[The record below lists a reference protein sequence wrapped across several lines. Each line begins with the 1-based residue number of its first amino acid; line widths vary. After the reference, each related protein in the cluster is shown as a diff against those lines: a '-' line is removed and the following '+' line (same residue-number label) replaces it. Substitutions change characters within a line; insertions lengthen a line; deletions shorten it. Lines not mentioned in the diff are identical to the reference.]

1 MIIISPAKNLDF
13 SHNKTFEK
21 QSSEPSFLN
30 KTNFLAKKL
39 KSLSASELKSIMK
52 ISDKLSTLNKERYK
66 SFSFSNGYN
75 YKQAV
80 FAFNG
85 DTYKG
90 LNINSFSSSDI
101 IKAQKR
107 LRILSGLYGIL
118 KPLDII
124 QPYRL
129 EMGSNISSLIGSNLY
144 DFWSKEVTKN
154 INDEMK
160 KSKTKFLINLA
171 SVEYF
176 NVININ
182 NLDFKVVNP
191 IFLQKKD
198 NKFVNIGIISKRSK
212 GMLASYLLKNNY
224 SSIEEIKSFNLDGY
238 AYESCDEND
247 NNIFFVR

>member
-13 SHNKTFEK
+13 SNQSFE
-21 QSSEPSFLN
+21 QQRSEPNFLF
-30 KTNFLAKKL
+30 KTNFLVKKL
-39 KSLSASELKSIMK
+39 KSLSALDIKSIMK
-52 ISDKLSTLNKERYK
+52 ISEKLSILNKERYK
-66 SFSFSNGYN
+66 NFSFKNGYN

-80 FAFNG
+80 FAFKG

-90 LNINSFSSSDI
+90 LNINSFSGPEI

-144 DFWSKEVTKN
+144 DFWSNDVTKN
-154 INDEMK
+154 INNELK
-160 KSKTKFLINLA
+160 KFNTKFLINLA

-176 NVININ
+176 NVINLK
-182 NLDFKVVNP
+182 NLNFDVVNP

-198 NKFVNIGIISKRSK
+198 NKNVNIGIISKRSR
-212 GMLASYLLKNNY
+212 GMMASYLIKNNY

-238 AYESCDEND
+238 AYESFDKNE